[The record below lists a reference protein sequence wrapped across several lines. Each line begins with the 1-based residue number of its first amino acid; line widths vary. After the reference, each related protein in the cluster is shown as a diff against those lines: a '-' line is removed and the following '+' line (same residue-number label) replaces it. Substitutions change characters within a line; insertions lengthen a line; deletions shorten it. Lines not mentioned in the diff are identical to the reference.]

1 MAYMAK
7 GQDRPRRLQ
16 DFTVGRLGR
25 VRYIAYSLGT
35 VVALALFMGVTGY
48 VALSL
53 PVAGG
58 RLLLSMTAVL
68 NYYLLLPLV
77 MVVLTIRRAHD
88 FNYRGWLAFLLLVPV
103 INLLF
108 WVIPG
113 TRGGNTYGEAPA
125 PNTLSAMLVALILP
139 VLLLGGYFVFKTQQ
153 DETGMVNSAITKP
166 PVPNNLRQYEP

>member
-1 MAYMAK
+1 MTSGMQAK
-7 GQDRPRRLQ
+7 PRGLQ
-16 DFTVGRLGR
+16 SVTAGRLGR

-35 VVALALFMGVTGY
+35 VVVLAILMGVTTY

-58 RLLLSMTAVL
+58 KLLLSMAAVL
-68 NYYLLLPLV
+68 SYYLLLPLV
-77 MVVLTIRRAHD
+77 MVLLTIRRAHD
-88 FNYRGWLAFLLLVPV
+88 FNYRGRLAFLLLVPI

-139 VLLLGGYFVFKTQQ
+139 VLLLGGYFISKTQQ
-153 DETGMVNSAITKP
+153 DETGIANSAITKP